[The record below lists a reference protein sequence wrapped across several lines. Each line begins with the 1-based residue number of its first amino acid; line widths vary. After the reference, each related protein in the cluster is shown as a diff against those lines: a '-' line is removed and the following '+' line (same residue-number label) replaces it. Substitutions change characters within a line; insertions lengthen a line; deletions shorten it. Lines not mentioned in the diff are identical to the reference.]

1 MSIGRLLRFGLVFAL
16 GAVAGAA
23 LLQAQNHLPASA
35 NEAQR
40 HALRLLDQSPP
51 ASSVGDNRIVAAVQK
66 ISPAVVNIDTV
77 GAAPSTGS
85 IRAAEGVIREV
96 RGKGSGVILTSDGY
110 IITNNHVIEGANR
123 IRITT
128 QDNHWY
134 YAQLV
139 GRDAQTDIA
148 VLHITANGLPT
159 AELGD
164 SDKLQV
170 GEWAVAVGNP
180 LGLGST
186 ITVGVISALNRR
198 NLQIEEGRTLDGA
211 IQTDAA
217 INRGNSGGALANING
232 QLVGINTAILSS
244 TPSGGNI
251 GLGFAIP
258 SATVRRVA
266 RDIIANGEAKPQPNR
281 PPWLGIQYSPVPA
294 EVAMSFRLAANR
306 GVMVDGLPLHSPA
319 EKAGLQEGDIILMVD
334 GKEIGDPYD
343 VREAIRDRKV
353 GDRITLHIVRPE
365 IKSETKPDTKK
376 EQDIAVTLEPLPDA
390 AALP

>member
-1 MSIGRLLRFGLVFAL
+1 MMGRRLLRFGLIFAL
-16 GAVAGAA
+16 GAGAGAA
-23 LLQAQNHLPASA
+23 LLQAQNHRPVSA

-40 HALRLLDQSPP
+40 RAIRLLDQTP
-51 ASSVGDNRIVAAVQK
+51 AAAPIGDNRIVAAVKK
-66 ISPAVVNIDTV
+66 IAPAVVNIDTV
-77 GAAPSTGS
+77 GVVSPSS
-85 IRAAEGVIREV
+85 SPRSADGVVREA

-110 IITNNHVIEGANR
+110 IVTNNHVIEGANR
-123 IRITT
+123 IRVTM
-128 QDNHWY
+128 QDNRWY
-134 YAQLV
+134 YARLI
-139 GRDAQTDIA
+139 GRDAQTDLA
-148 VLHITANGLPT
+148 VLRVEASGLPT
-159 AELGD
+159 AEIGD
-164 SDKLQV
+164 SERLQV

-258 SATVRRVA
+258 VATVRRVS
-266 RDIIANGEAKPQPNR
+266 RDIIANGVAKPQKER
-281 PPWLGIQYSPVPA
+281 RPWLGIQYTAVPPDISMA
-294 EVAMSFRLAANR
+294 FRLPVSR
-306 GVMVDGLPLHSPA
+306 GVMVDRLPPHSPA
-319 EKAGLQEGDIILMVD
+319 EKAGMQEGDIILTVD

-343 VREAIRDRKV
+343 VREAVRDRQA
-353 GDRITLHIVRPE
+353 GDRSTVHILRPE
-365 IKSETKPDTKK
+365 TKK
-376 EQDIAVTLEPLPDA
+376 ERDIIVTLEPIPETA
-390 AALP
+390 SQQ